1 MNPGP
6 TASISPAD
14 HASAISSD
22 VLVIGAGFG
31 GIAAALRMRARGYS
45 VTLVDRLQA
54 IGGRA
59 QVFERGGFRHDAG
72 PTVITAPFLFDELF
86 ELFGERREDHLDF
99 RPLDPWYR
107 FHFDDGSQF
116 DYRATVED
124 TNDEIR
130 RFSPRDVAGYA
141 GLLETSRKIFEVGFE
156 KLADKP
162 FTRFGSM
169 LAQVPALLKLRSY
182 RTVAGLVNSHIKH
195 PLLRQAFSIHP
206 LLVGGNPF
214 TTTSI
219 YTLIHYLER
228 RWGVFFCMGGTG
240 KLVAELHR
248 LLERSGVRVELG
260 TDIERIT
267 MTGGRASGAEAAD
280 GRRFTADRVICN
292 GDPPTVYQQMLP
304 GETRSKRA
312 LPESATTY
320 SMGLY
325 VLFFGTKRRYGD
337 VAHHTIWM
345 GPRYRELLA
354 DIFDRK
360 ILADDFSLY
369 LHRPTATDASFAPD
383 GCDSFYVLCPV
394 PNLLGDVDWQEEGPR
409 LRDRIVAALEKTIM
423 PGLSEAISDDFWMT
437 PEDFKADYR
446 SMHGAGFSI
455 APIFIQSAWFR
466 YHNRDPHIPNLYF
479 SAAGAHPGA
488 GMPGVLCSA
497 KVVERLIEEEDQV
510 EEDQVQAASRTL
522 ARSA

>member
-1 MNPGP
+1 MT
-6 TASISPAD
+6 TAPKAQSTSD
-14 HASAISSD
+14 TTSASKTD
-22 VLVIGAGFG
+22 MLVIGAGFG

-86 ELFGERREDHLDF
+86 ELFGESREDHLDF

-107 FHFDDGSQF
+107 FHFHDGQQF

-124 TNDEIR
+124 TNREIE
-130 RFSPRDVAGYA
+130 RFSPADVKGYA
-141 GLLETSRKIFEVGFE
+141 GLLETSRRIFAIGFE
-156 KLADKP
+156 KLADRP
-162 FTRFGSM
+162 FTRFTAM
-169 LAQVPALLKLRSY
+169 MAQVPALLRLRSY
-182 RTVAGLVNSHIKH
+182 RTVAGLVNSHIRH

-219 YTLIHYLER
+219 YALIHYLER

-240 KLVAELHR
+240 RLVEQLHR
-248 LLERSGVRVELG
+248 LLERAGVRVELG
-260 TDIERIT
+260 VDIERIT
-267 MTGGRASGAEAAD
+267 VEGGLATGATATD
-280 GRRFTADRVICN
+280 GWHFGADRVICN

-312 LPESATTY
+312 LPERATQY

-325 VLFFGTKRRYGD
+325 VLFFGTRRSYED

-369 LHRPTATDASFAPD
+369 LHRPTATDPSFAPE

-394 PNLLGDVDWQEEGPR
+394 PNLLGDVDWSREGKA
-409 LRDRIVAALEKTIM
+409 LRDRIVGALERTIM
-423 PGLSEAISDDFWMT
+423 PGLSEVIADDFWMT
-437 PEDFKADYR
+437 PEDCKNDYR

-479 SAAGAHPGA
+479 AAAGAHPGA

-497 KVVERLIEEEDQV
+497 KVVERLIEEE
-510 EEDQVQAASRTL
+510 EQAAASQQL
-522 ARSA
+522 AQPA

>member
-1 MNPGP
+1 MESLLGDATTYAGRLP
-6 TASISPAD
+6 TELSAVITPIQQLLQQVCLKSVASLKKANEAIMTAARQAPASTAD
-14 HASAISSD
+14 RSADSSD

-86 ELFGERREDHLDF
+86 ELFGEKREDHLDF

-124 TNDEIR
+124 TNREIE
-130 RFSPRDVAGYA
+130 RFSPSDVKGYA
-141 GLLETSRKIFEVGFE
+141 GLLKTSKRIFEVGFE
-156 KLADKP
+156 KLADRP
-162 FTRFGSM
+162 FTRFTSM
-169 LAQVPALLKLRSY
+169 MAQVPALLRLRSY
-182 RTVAGLVNSHIKH
+182 RTVAGLVNAHIKH

-219 YTLIHYLER
+219 YALIHYLER

-240 KLVAELHR
+240 RLVEQLHR
-248 LLERSGVRVELG
+248 LLERAGVRVELG
-260 TDIERIT
+260 VDIETIT
-267 MTGGRASGAEAAD
+267 TDGGLASGATASD
-280 GRRFTADRVICN
+280 GRRFLAGRVICN
-292 GDPPTVYQQMLP
+292 GDPPTVYKQMMP
-304 GETRSKRA
+304 GEIRSKRA
-312 LPESATTY
+312 LPEAATQY

-325 VLFFGTKRRYGD
+325 VLFFGTKQKYED
-337 VAHHTIWM
+337 VAHNTIWM

-369 LHRPTATDASFAPD
+369 LHRPTATDESFAPE

-394 PNLLGDVDWQEEGPR
+394 PNLLGDVDWSVEGQK
-409 LRDRIVAALEKTIM
+409 LRDL
-423 PGLSEAISDDFWMT
+423 
-437 PEDFKADYR
+437 
-446 SMHGAGFSI
+446 
-455 APIFIQSAWFR
+455 
-466 YHNRDPHIPNLYF
+466 
-479 SAAGAHPGA
+479 
-488 GMPGVLCSA
+488 
-497 KVVERLIEEEDQV
+497 
-510 EEDQVQAASRTL
+510 SRTKHAWHPRTGMRPGSREIEIGNMRVAVVVTEPSRL
-522 ARSA
+522 NEYRRNGEARAMH

>member
-1 MNPGP
+1 MLKPYLKP
-6 TASISPAD
+6 YDKKKSDTHPK
-14 HASAISSD
+14 HSD

-31 GIAAALRMRARGYS
+31 GIAVALRMRAKGYS
-45 VTLVDRLQA
+45 VTIVDRLQA

-59 QVFERGGFRHDAG
+59 QVFEKGGFRHDAG
-72 PTVITAPFLFDELF
+72 PTLITAPFLFDELF
-86 ELFGERREDHLDF
+86 EIFGEKREDYLEF

-107 FHFDDGSQF
+107 FYFHSGETF
-116 DYRATVED
+116 DYCPSIER
-124 TNDEIR
+124 TNEQIK
-130 RFSPRDVAGYA
+130 RFSGDDVQGYA
-141 GLLETSRKIFEVGFE
+141 NLLKASKSIFEIGFE

-162 FTRFGSM
+162 FDKFWTM
-169 LAQVPALLKLRSY
+169 IAQVPALLRLRSY
-182 RTVAGLVNSHIKH
+182 KTVSGFVNSHIKH

-219 YTLIHYLER
+219 YSLIHYLER

-248 LLERSGVRVELG
+248 LIERSGIHVELC
-260 TDIERIT
+260 TDIDEIT
-267 MTGGRASGAEAAD
+267 IDSGNATGARAYD
-280 GRRFTADRVICN
+280 GRVFKADRVICN
-292 GDPPTVYQQMLP
+292 ADPPTVYRQMLSDSNQ
-304 GETRSKRA
+304 RQKRPIPEA
-312 LPESATTY
+312 LTQY

-325 VLFFGTKRRYGD
+325 VLFFGTRGTYPD
-337 VAHHTIWM
+337 LAHHTIWM
-345 GPRYRELLA
+345 GSRYKELLA

-360 ILADDFSLY
+360 ILAEDFSLY
-369 LHRPTATDASFAPD
+369 IHRPTATDPSFAPE

-394 PNLLGDVDWQEEGPR
+394 PNLLGNIDWQEKGPD
-409 LRDRIVAALEKTIM
+409 LRDRIVAALSKTIM
-423 PGLSEAISDDFWMT
+423 PGLETTISEDFWMT
-437 PEDFKADYR
+437 PEDFKSDYR

-455 APIFIQSAWFR
+455 APIFSQSAWFR

-497 KVVERLIEEEDQV
+497 KVVEALIEEEGQIGK
-510 EEDQVQAASRTL
+510 AI
-522 ARSA
+522 